1 MVAFLLRRLGLGAIT
16 LLLVTVFTFFMMN
29 LAPGGPSAIMNMQT
43 TADQRAALTKELGL
57 NHSVPVRYEM
67 WLKDAITGNLGLS
80 LDTQQPVT
88 TLIGQRFPNTALL
101 AAVTLA
107 VTLLVGIPI
116 GVLAAVRRGSAVDR
130 LSIVMSTVGQAVP
143 DFWLGIILMI
153 AFSVALRIL
162 PASGMVTAG
171 SAFSLPDLARHLVL
185 PVVTLTVVMLPNIV
199 RFTRSAMLDVLQLD
213 YIRTAR
219 AKGIPMTWVYIR
231 HALRNA
237 WIPIVAVVGLII
249 PLLLGGSVV
258 VESVFGWPGM
268 GRLAVQAATDRDYNV
283 VMGVTVF
290 VGGIVI
296 LVNLLTD
303 VVYSVLDPRIRHE

>member
-1 MVAFLLRRLGLGAIT
+1 MVAFLIRRLGLGAIT

-29 LAPGGPSAIMNMQT
+29 LAPGGPSAVMNMQT
-43 TADQRAALTKELGL
+43 TASQRAALMKEFGL
-57 NHSVPVRYEM
+57 NHPVPVRYEI
-67 WLKDAITGNLGLS
+67 WLKGAVTGNLGLS
-80 LDTQQPVT
+80 LDSQEPVT

-101 AAVTLA
+101 AAVTLI
-107 VTLLVGIPI
+107 VTMLIGLPMGIF
-116 GVLAAVRRGSAVDR
+116 AAVKRGSAIDR
-130 LSIVMSTVGQAVP
+130 LSIMVSTVGQAVP
-143 DFWLGIILMI
+143 DFWLGILLVI
-153 AFSVALRIL
+153 AFSVALRAL

-171 SAFSLPDLARHLVL
+171 NAFSLADLGRHLVL
-185 PVVTLTVVMLPNIV
+185 PVVTLSVVMLPNIV

-219 AKGIPMTWVYIR
+219 AKGLPMRWVYIR

-237 WIPIVAVVGLII
+237 WIPIVAIVGLII

-290 VGGIVI
+290 VGAIVI

-303 VVYSVLDPRIRHE
+303 VVYSMLDPRIRNE

>member
-1 MVAFLLRRLGLGAIT
+1 MGI
-16 LLLVTVFTFFMMN
+16 
-29 LAPGGPSAIMNMQT
+29 
-43 TADQRAALTKELGL
+43 
-57 NHSVPVRYEM
+57 
-67 WLKDAITGNLGLS
+67 
-80 LDTQQPVT
+80 
-88 TLIGQRFPNTALL
+88 L
-101 AAVTLA
+101 AA
-107 VTLLVGIPI
+107 I
-116 GVLAAVRRGSAVDR
+116 RRGSVIDR
-130 LSIVMSTVGQAVP
+130 LSIMLSTVGQAVP
-143 DFWLGIILMI
+143 DFWLGIILII
-153 AFSVALRIL
+153 AFSVALRAL

-171 SAFSLPDLARHLVL
+171 SAFSVGDLAKHLVL
-185 PVVTLTVVMLPNIV
+185 PVVTLAVVMLPNIV

-219 AKGIPMTWVYIR
+219 AKGIPMRLVYIR

-237 WIPIVAVVGLII
+237 WIPIVAVLGLII

-290 VGGIVI
+290 VGAIVI

-303 VVYSVLDPRIRHE
+303 VVYSFLDPRIRHDQ